1 MIDRNAQ
8 SPLDAAMNHESLDV
22 YRAAIALLALANTI
36 VAELPAGYAA
46 VKDQFRRAALS
57 VVLNIAE
64 GYGKPGKQD
73 QRRYYSIARG
83 SAMECGAVID
93 VLAVL
98 NLIADEN
105 RRGAKALAVRV
116 VQMLTKMMF

>member
-1 MIDRNAQ
+1 MKERNSQA
-8 SPLDAAMNHESLDV
+8 PLDATMNYESLDV
-22 YRAAIALLALANTI
+22 YQAAIAHLALASKI
-36 VAELPAGYAA
+36 VAELPAGYST
-46 VKDQFRRAALS
+46 VTDQFRRAALS

-64 GYGKPGKQD
+64 GYGKLGKQD
-73 QRRYYSIARG
+73 QRRFYSIARG

-98 NLIADEN
+98 NLIAGEN
-105 RRGAKALAVRV
+105 RREAKSLAVRV